1 MTALFLSLALST
13 AYACPDEDAAHAS
26 ATPAAATTAK
36 AEKSGCQMPS
46 AEATTA
52 ALPADGTHAFLAVS
66 GMHCGACAD
75 KVRTALISVDGVKG
89 AKVDL
94 ANNKVEVAFD
104 AKKTNLDKLV
114 AAVATT
120 GSFTATVAKN

>member
-1 MTALFLSLALST
+1 MTALLLSFVMSS
-13 AYACPDEDAAHAS
+13 AYACPQEDAHAA
-26 ATPAAATTAK
+26 ATPAAAGEAK
-36 AEKSGCQMPS
+36 AGCHLPS
-46 AEATTA
+46 TEATTA
-52 ALPADGTHAFLAVS
+52 SLPADGTHATLAVT

-75 KVRTALISVDGVKG
+75 KVHTALIGIEGVKG

-94 ANNKVEVAFD
+94 AGNTVEIAFD

-120 GSFTATVAKN
+120 GFTASVAKN

>member
-1 MTALFLSLALST
+1 MTALLLSAVLST
-13 AYACPDEDAAHAS
+13 SAWACPDEAGTAHAS
-26 ATPAAATTAK
+26 TEAAAASGEKK
-36 AEKSGCQMPS
+36 AGCQMPS

-75 KVRTALISVDGVKG
+75 KVHTALMAVPGVKG

-94 ANNKVEVAFD
+94 AANKVEVAFD
-104 AKKTNLDKLV
+104 AGKTSLDKLV
-114 AAVATT
+114 AAVATNT
-120 GSFTATVAKN
+120 SFTASVAKN

>member
-1 MTALFLSLALST
+1 MTAFILSLAMSS
-13 AYACPDEDAAHAS
+13 AYACPEEDAHAS
-26 ATPAAATTAK
+26 ATPAAAGEAK
-36 AEKSGCQMPS
+36 AGCHMPS

-52 ALPADGTHAFLAVS
+52 ALPADGTHATLAVT

-75 KVRTALISVDGVKG
+75 KVHTALIGIDGVKG

-94 ANNKVEVAFD
+94 AANKVEIAFD

-120 GSFTATVAKN
+120 GFTASVATN